1 MATTWNLDPAHSE
14 LGFKVRHLMIT
25 NVSGQIGSFTVSA
38 ESDDDQFTSARIS
51 FSADMSSIQTG
62 DANRD
67 NHLKSADFFETEKYP
82 QMTFESTAFKGTA
95 LEGNLTIKGVTHPVK
110 LEVDF
115 GGVGKDPWGNTKAG
129 FTLSGKI
136 NRKDWGLNW
145 NAPLEAGGVL
155 VSEEV
160 KIHADI
166 QLVKA

>member
-1 MATTWNLDPAHSE
+1 MATKWNLDPAHSE

-25 NVSGQIGSFTVSA
+25 NVSGQIGTFSATA
-38 ESDDDQFTSARIS
+38 ESEDDQFSSARVS
-51 FSADMSSIQTG
+51 FSADLTSLHTG
-62 DANRD
+62 DTNRD

-82 QMTFESTAFKGTA
+82 QMTFESTSFNGSK
-95 LEGNLTIKGVTHPVK
+95 LEGHLAIKGITHPVV
-110 LEVDF
+110 LDVEF
-115 GGVGKDPWGNTKAG
+115 GGVGKDPWGNIKAG
-129 FTLSGKI
+129 FTLQGKI